1 MQQRVSVIGM
11 DLSLIPSVSQSV
23 CPKSVLWQHSWLD
36 LDAVWVVSEVGWG
49 MDVLDGDGDRRRE
62 ESVLGVNL
70 GHPIVTTGDFVA

>member
-1 MQQRVSVIGM
+1 
-11 DLSLIPSVSQSV
+11 
-23 CPKSVLWQHSWLD
+23 
-36 LDAVWVVSEVGWG
+36 